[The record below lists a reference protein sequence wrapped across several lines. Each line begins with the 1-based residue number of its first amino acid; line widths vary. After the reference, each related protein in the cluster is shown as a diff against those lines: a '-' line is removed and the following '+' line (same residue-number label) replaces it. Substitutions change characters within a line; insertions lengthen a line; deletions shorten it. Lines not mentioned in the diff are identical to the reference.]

1 MLLNLFDS
9 GVARPYLK
17 HLTELFR
24 FLFDFAKL
32 GEEEAQFLLTTRT
45 ISIFVDFY
53 LKAIKQSPDNVVSI
67 RKKQDIAKFP
77 FIDVSSFKYPSNP
90 RYSSENYFRVTHSVF
105 CLFDVVLRTIIYR
118 KKSS

>member
-1 MLLNLFDS
+1 MPWSNKGPHRYPDKETQKNMGTMSPIAKFIKMLLNLFDS

-67 RKKQDIAKFP
+67 RQINSIYLNKW
-77 FIDVSSFKYPSNP
+77 SY
-90 RYSSENYFRVTHSVF
+90 
-105 CLFDVVLRTIIYR
+105 LGII
-118 KKSS
+118 